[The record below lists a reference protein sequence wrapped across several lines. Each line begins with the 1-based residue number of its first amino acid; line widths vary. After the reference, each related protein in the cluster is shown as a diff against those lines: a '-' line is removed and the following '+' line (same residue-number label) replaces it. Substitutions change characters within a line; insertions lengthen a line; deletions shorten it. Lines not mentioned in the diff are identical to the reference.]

1 MSKHKSFLWIVLFL
15 IVLVSPPFTFFFLG
29 PYIDAVNYENR
40 NIETKPVLTLMNYE
54 SFPQEYETYY
64 NDNIPFRNQLI
75 QLTSKLDFFLFRQS
89 SNDNVDIGKQGW
101 LFYCNDEDCNPVA
114 QSLGYWNFTEEQL
127 HTIAENLMVTKESL
141 NKMGIEFVLF
151 IAPNK
156 ATIYGD
162 YLPDYYKIRN
172 SYTSTDQMVDYLRE
186 NTDIRVVYPKEE
198 LLAARRENPDTV
210 LYHKLDTH
218 WNFAGGYIGADSLA
232 RELDIV
238 MPSLREVTIEQ
249 QLASSGDL
257 TNMLNISIEN
267 GDIDYNITNI
277 SSLNTESEKWDF
289 LTEFIYHTPGAD
301 QRRLF
306 VCRDSYATSLAPA
319 LATQF
324 EESFWVHNNIFNQQQ
339 VLDYHANI
347 FVYETVERYE
357 EGLLNFRIIYP
368 E

>member
-1 MSKHKSFLWIVLFL
+1 MSKRKSFIWIVLFL
-15 IVLVSPPFTFFFLG
+15 IALASPPFTFFFLG

-40 NIETKPVLTLMNYE
+40 NIEAKPVLTLKNYV

-75 QLTSKLDFFLFRQS
+75 QLTSKIDFFLFRQS
-89 SNDNVDIGKQGW
+89 SNDNVDIGKGGW
-101 LFYCNDEDCNPVA
+101 LFYCNDEDHNPVE
-114 QSLGYWNFTEEQL
+114 QSLGYWHFTQEEL
-127 HTIAENLMVTKESL
+127 RTIAENLVVTKESL
-141 NKMGIEFVLF
+141 NKKGIEFVLF

-156 ATIYGD
+156 ETIYGD
-162 YLPDYYKIRN
+162 YLPDYYQVRN
-172 SYTSTDQMVDYLRE
+172 NYTSTDQMVDYLRE

-198 LLAARRENPDTV
+198 LLEMRRENPDIV

-218 WNFAGGYIGADSLA
+218 WNFAGGYIGANSLA
-232 RELDIV
+232 RELGIG
-238 MPSLREVTIEQ
+238 MPLLSEVTIEQ
-249 QLASSGDL
+249 QFASSGDL

-277 SSLNTESEKWDF
+277 SALNTENEKWDF

-301 QRRLF
+301 QRKLF
-306 VCRDSYATSLAPA
+306 VCRDSFATSLAPA

-324 EESFWVHNNIFNQQQ
+324 EESLWVHGSIFEQQR
-339 VLDYHANI
+339 VLDYNTNI

-357 EGLLNFRIIYP
+357 NSLLNFRILY
-368 E
+368 